1 MERLMAKKDIKGR
14 IAIDRDVCKACY
26 LCISVCPNEIISVSD
41 RLNLQG
47 YYPAEIKMEKYDE
60 KGCIACAMCAM
71 ICPDIAIE
79 VYRE

>member
-1 MERLMAKKDIKGR
+1 MERVMGKKDIKGR
-14 IAIDRDVCKACY
+14 ITIDREICKACY

-41 RLNLQG
+41 RLNQQG
-47 YYPAEIKMEKYDE
+47 YYPAEIKTEKNNK
-60 KGCIACAMCAM
+60 KGCIACARCAT